1 MNTLFLP
8 ELREMLAENNSAELG
23 QFCTAL
29 HPARTAEYMEGL
41 SAAEA
46 WMVLRHAD
54 LKLREEIF
62 GYLGRDK
69 QVEAIETQDRSE
81 VAELIADLPADDRV
95 DLLNDVKP
103 EVVEELLPLLP
114 AHERREI
121 LRLRAYPE
129 DKAGAMMTTEV
140 AMLDESLTV
149 REAMAELSHEAEHLE
164 TIYYI
169 YVVDKDLHLRG
180 VVSTR
185 RLVSKLGKPE
195 LRLKDLMEKDLVTVG
210 ATEDREEVANRVAK
224 YDLLAIP
231 VVDNQ
236 QRLVGIIT
244 HDDVIDAVRLE
255 ATEDAQQLAAV
266 APLAEGYLKTGL
278 LTLAWKRGVWLT
290 ILFVTALFTASAL
303 GYYEGRLHDWRW
315 LVMFI
320 PLIMSSGGNS
330 GNQSATLVITAIA
343 TGEVTLKDWSR
354 VFWREVRVGLIL
366 GTVLALLG
374 GAISWLM
381 TVRESDAHRYPLW
394 PLVVPLTLV
403 CVVTCG
409 AVTGSMLPIIFKR
422 LGLDPALM
430 SNPFVAG
437 LSDILGIVIY
447 MTVSVTLLTALG
459 GAGSP

>member
-1 MNTLFLP
+1 
-8 ELREMLAENNSAELG
+8 
-23 QFCTAL
+23 
-29 HPARTAEYMEGL
+29 
-41 SAAEA
+41 
-46 WMVLRHAD
+46 
-54 LKLREEIF
+54 
-62 GYLGRDK
+62 
-69 QVEAIETQDRSE
+69 
-81 VAELIADLPADDRV
+81 
-95 DLLNDVKP
+95 
-103 EVVEELLPLLP
+103 
-114 AHERREI
+114 
-121 LRLRAYPE
+121 
-129 DKAGAMMTTEV
+129 V
-140 AMLDESLTV
+140 AMLDESLSV
-149 REAMAELSHEAEHLE
+149 REAMAELSHEAERLE

-185 RLVSKLGKPE
+185 KLVSKLGKPN
-195 LRLKDLMEKDLVTVG
+195 LRLRDLMEKDLVTVG
-210 ATEDREEVANRVAK
+210 AMDDREVVANRVAK

-266 APLAEGYLKTGL
+266 APLQEGYLKTGL
-278 LTLAWKRGVWLT
+278 FTLAWKRGVWLT

-303 GYYEGRLHDWRW
+303 GYYEGKLHDWSW

-330 GNQSATLVITAIA
+330 GNQSATLVITAMA
-343 TGEVTLKDWSR
+343 TGEVTLKDWAT
-354 VFWREVRVGLIL
+354 VFWREIRVGLLL
-366 GTVLALLG
+366 GTLLAVL
-374 GAISWLM
+374 GAIISWLL
-381 TVRESDAHRYPLW
+381 TLREEEVHSYPLW

-403 CVVTCG
+403 CVVTTG
-409 AVTGSMLPIIFKR
+409 AVTGSMLPLIFKR

-447 MTVSVTLLTALG
+447 MSVSVTLLSALG
-459 GAGSP
+459 GTGPP